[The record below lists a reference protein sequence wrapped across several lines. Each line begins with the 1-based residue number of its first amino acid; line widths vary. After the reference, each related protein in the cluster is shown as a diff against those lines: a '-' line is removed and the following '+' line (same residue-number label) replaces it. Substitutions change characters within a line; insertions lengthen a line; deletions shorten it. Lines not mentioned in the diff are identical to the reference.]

1 MMDSNN
7 MDRNTTTSPSTERQE
22 EIVERI
28 MQDGTV
34 KAKELAA
41 EFGVS
46 AMTIRRDLQTLD
58 NKGYLKRIHGGA
70 ITRPE
75 PTVRSYVQSAEK
87 ERIARAVQS
96 LIPNN
101 AVIGLDVGTTCSAVA
116 RILAER
122 DDLVVVTNS
131 IFSAL
136 PFRGSNNKL
145 ILLGGEMTDE
155 GSLIN
160 NESRE
165 QASAFNLDVMILGCG
180 GISAKRGITYSNL
193 EETYLRRTLIRN
205 ANTLILAA
213 DSTKYG
219 KINPYH
225 LCSIG
230 RLDFLVSDAPPSE
243 AIGNAMEESHVNLK
257 LA

>member
-1 MMDSNN
+1 MDSKNV
-7 MDRNTTTSPSTERQE
+7 DRNTTTSPSTERQE
-22 EIVERI
+22 EIVDRI

-34 KAKELAA
+34 KAAELAA

-46 AMTIRRDLQTLD
+46 AMTIRRDLQALD

-70 ITRPE
+70 VTRPE
-75 PTVRSYVQSAEK
+75 PIVRSYVQSAEK
-87 ERIARAVQS
+87 ERIARAVQT
-96 LIPNN
+96 LVPDN
-101 AVIGLDVGTTCSAVA
+101 AVIGIDVGTTCSAVG
-116 RILAER
+116 RVLAAR

-136 PFRGSNNKL
+136 PFRGSNNRL

-160 NESRE
+160 NEGLE
-165 QASAFNLDVMILGCG
+165 QASTFNLDVMILGCG
-180 GISAKRGITYSNL
+180 GISEKRGITYSNL
-193 EETYLRRTLIRN
+193 EETYLRRTLIKN
-205 ANTLILAA
+205 ADRVILAA

-219 KINPYH
+219 KIKPYH
-225 LCSIG
+225 LCRLG
-230 RLDFLVSDAPPSE
+230 RLDILVSDALPSE
-243 AIGNAMEESHVNLK
+243 QIGNALEDSRVKIK